1 MRPDG
6 PKDMMLDGPAV
17 WNTRSLLFEP
27 RLKMENSMEEIA
39 IEYVKR
45 VGVDRAIDLVI
56 QTDPLTLSKYAT
68 ASDDGSRLVGQRGL
82 ERWSEENLAALMIND
97 LIKKEKICK
106 NTIV

>member
-1 MRPDG
+1 MHPAG
-6 PKDMMLDGPAV
+6 PKGMMLDGPAV

-27 RLKMENSMEEIA
+27 RLKMENNMEEIA

-82 ERWSEENLAALMIND
+82 ERWSEENLAALMIMD
-97 LIKKEKICK
+97 LYKKEKICK
-106 NTIV
+106 NMIV

>member
-1 MRPDG
+1 MVN
-6 PKDMMLDGPAV
+6 KC
-17 WNTRSLLFEP
+17 
-27 RLKMENSMEEIA
+27 MEKIA

-82 ERWSEENLAALMIND
+82 ERWSEENLAALMIMD
-97 LIKKEKICK
+97 LYKKEKICK